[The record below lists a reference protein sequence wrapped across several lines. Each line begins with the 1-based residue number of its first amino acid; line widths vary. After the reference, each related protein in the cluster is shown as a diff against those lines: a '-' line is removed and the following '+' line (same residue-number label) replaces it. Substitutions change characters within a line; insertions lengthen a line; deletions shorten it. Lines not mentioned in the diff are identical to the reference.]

1 MNKQEFK
8 TDHLL
13 RDPRTGEAIPPKA
26 QPGYYPGFS
35 TLAQKQF
42 WEKKLARSYLIA

>member
-1 MNKQEFK
+1 MIRQTKA
-8 TDHLL
+8 DHLL

-42 WEKKLARSYLIA
+42 WDKKLARSCLIA